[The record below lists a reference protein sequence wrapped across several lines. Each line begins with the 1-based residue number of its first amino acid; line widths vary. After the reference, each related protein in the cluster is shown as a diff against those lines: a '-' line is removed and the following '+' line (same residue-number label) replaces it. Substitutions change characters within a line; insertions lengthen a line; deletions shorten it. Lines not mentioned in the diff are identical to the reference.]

1 MFIDVPD
8 QLDLTEVRAKG
19 KADDEELLPES
30 ASGSSAPA
38 QPAFSEAVVEGLVA
52 MGFSRNQAEHA
63 SVAVP
68 GNNVE
73 AATEWLIARLDDP
86 CKCWGILP
94 CSLTP
99 SSFEWT
105 RASQESWGS

>member
-8 QLDLTEVRAKG
+8 QLDLASVRAVG
-19 KADDEELLPES
+19 KADNEELLPES
-30 ASGSSAPA
+30 ASASSAPA
-38 QPAFSEAVVEGLVA
+38 QPAISEAVVEGLVA

-73 AATEWLIARLDDP
+73 AATEWLIARLDDAGT
-86 CKCWGILP
+86 CHM
-94 CSLTP
+94 
-99 SSFEWT
+99 
-105 RASQESWGS
+105 

>member
-1 MFIDVPD
+1 M
-8 QLDLTEVRAKG
+8 RAHG
-19 KADDEELLPES
+19 KREGEELLPEN
-30 ASGSSAPA
+30 AGSSAAPA
-38 QPAFSEAVVEGLVA
+38 QPAISEVVVEGLMA

-86 CKCWGILP
+86 GKFCGDFL
-94 CSLTP
+94 
-99 SSFEWT
+99 
-105 RASQESWGS
+105 ASTLC

>member
-1 MFIDVPD
+1 M
-8 QLDLTEVRAKG
+8 RAQG
-19 KADDEELLPES
+19 KSANEELMPENAS
-30 ASGSSAPA
+30 ASAAPA
-38 QPAFSEAVVEGLVA
+38 QPAFSEAVVEGLMA

-86 CKCWGILP
+86 CTYPVG
-94 CSLTP
+94 SFVASDLTVL
-99 SSFEWT
+99 
-105 RASQESWGS
+105 